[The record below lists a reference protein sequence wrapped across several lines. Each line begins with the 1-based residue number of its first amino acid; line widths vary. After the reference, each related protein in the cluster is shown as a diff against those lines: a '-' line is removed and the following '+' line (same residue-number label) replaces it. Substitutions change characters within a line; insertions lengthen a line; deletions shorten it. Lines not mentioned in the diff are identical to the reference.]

1 MRSAFTSVITRDF
14 TLAVRQGGSIGTAIG
29 FFLTVIVLLPLGLGP
44 DQQLLQRIAPGA
56 LWIALLLSVLLSAD
70 RLYQTDHDDGS
81 LEIMALSSTPLE
93 IVVLA
98 KASVHW
104 LTSGLPL
111 AIAAPVLGFL
121 LNLDTALILP
131 LGIAMVTG
139 SLALSLLASL
149 GAAITVGLR
158 QGGLL
163 VSLLV
168 LPLYVPVMIF
178 GVLASSGTQS
188 GIDNSGTALIIL
200 VAIVLAALVVTP
212 FASAAALRSYMR

>member
-1 MRSAFTSVITRDF
+1 MTSAFLAILKRDF
-14 TLAVRQGGSIGTAIG
+14 RLAAREGGGIGTAMG
-29 FFLTVIVLLPLGLGP
+29 FFLTVIVMLPLGLGP
-44 DQQLLQRIAPGA
+44 DQVLLQRIAPGA

-70 RLYQTDHDDGS
+70 RLYAADHDDGS
-81 LEIMALSSTPLE
+81 LEVMALSSTPLE
-93 IVVLA
+93 LVTLA
-98 KASVHW
+98 KATVHW

-111 AIAAPVLGFL
+111 AIAAPLLGFL
-121 LNLDTALILP
+121 LNLDTSLVWP
-131 LGIAMVTG
+131 LLLAMVTG

-178 GVLASSGTQS
+178 GILSSAGAQG
-188 GIDNSGTALIIL
+188 GIDNSGTALLVL
-200 VAIVLAALVVTP
+200 VAIVLAALVVSP